1 MKCVLAMHVA
11 YILDMAVGNELK
23 HLQSFHLCFQQMH
36 QHRLN
41 KYNNNKKSTEKVEE
55 LFSCSAFSVV
65 FPHLWFLLSLM
76 CTTTGIK
83 KPALWFS
90 AFYQCAQ
97 IITGKKSLIRCRNRS
112 GQTIKFNLYPLH
124 S

>member
-1 MKCVLAMHVA
+1 MGKICHEMCFSYACGLHTRYGSRKRIKTSTILSYVLSTDASTQTEQ
-11 YILDMAVGNELK
+11 I
-23 HLQSFHLCFQQMH
+23 QQ
-36 QHRLN
+36 QQ
-41 KYNNNKKSTEKVEE
+41 KTTEKVEE

-112 GQTIKFNLYPLH
+112 GQTIKFNL
-124 S
+124 